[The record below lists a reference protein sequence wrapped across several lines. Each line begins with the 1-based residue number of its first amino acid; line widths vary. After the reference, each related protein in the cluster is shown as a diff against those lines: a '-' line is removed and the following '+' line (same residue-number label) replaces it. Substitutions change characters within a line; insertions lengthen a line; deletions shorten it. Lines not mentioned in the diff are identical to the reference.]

1 MYLTMVNLNIT
12 KISSKGQIVIP
23 IEMRENL
30 KEGDELL
37 IIKDEDRI
45 ILRKTEHLTEKMRED
60 LEFAKRTEE
69 AFKRH
74 EKGEFISMDFDD
86 FLKEIKKW

>member
-1 MYLTMVNLNIT
+1 
-12 KISSKGQIVIP
+12 
-23 IEMRENL
+23 MRKDL

-45 ILRKTEHLTEKMRED
+45 ILKKADKLTEEMKED

-69 AFKRH
+69 AYNRI
-74 EKGEFISMDFDD
+74 EAGEGIKMDFDD
-86 FLKEIKKW
+86 FIQEMKKW

>member
-1 MYLTMVNLNIT
+1 MVNIGVT

-23 IEMRENL
+23 SNMRGDL

-45 ILRKTEHLTEKMRED
+45 ILKKADKLTEKMKED

-69 AFKRH
+69 AYKRI
-74 EKGEFISMDFDD
+74 EAGKGITMDFDD
-86 FLKEIKKW
+86 FIKEMKKW

>member
-1 MYLTMVNLNIT
+1 MVNLDVIR
-12 KISSKGQIVIP
+12 ISSKGQIVIP
-23 IEMRENL
+23 SDMRKDL

-45 ILRKTEHLTEKMRED
+45 ILKKADKLTEEMKED

-69 AFKRH
+69 AYNRIEAGAGIK
-74 EKGEFISMDFDD
+74 MDFDH
-86 FLKEIKKW
+86 FIQEMKKW

>member
-1 MYLTMVNLNIT
+1 MVSINVT

-23 IEMRENL
+23 REMRTNM

-45 ILRKTEHLTEKMRED
+45 ILKRADKISEQMRED

-69 AFKRH
+69 AWQRI
-74 EKGEFISMDFDD
+74 ENGEGISMPADK
-86 FLKEIKKW
+86 FLKELEKW